1 MVTCA
6 ECGKKINENEAVCD
20 NVIIRVYQRG
30 VFYTVSYGAKMF
42 CSVECRDKW
51 NNRMNALVK
60 RLRKRFLI
68 FLAFVISMPII
79 FLVIFQWVIPQI
91 LKRYA
96 TLLFR
101 NFRLVLIELFK
112 VM

>member
-68 FLAFVISMPII
+68 FLAFVMSMPII
-79 FLVIFQWVIPQI
+79 IFSNIPMDYPPDFEKI
-91 LKRYA
+91 RHI
-96 TLLFR
+96 TVLLYD
-101 NFRLVLIELFK
+101 
-112 VM
+112 